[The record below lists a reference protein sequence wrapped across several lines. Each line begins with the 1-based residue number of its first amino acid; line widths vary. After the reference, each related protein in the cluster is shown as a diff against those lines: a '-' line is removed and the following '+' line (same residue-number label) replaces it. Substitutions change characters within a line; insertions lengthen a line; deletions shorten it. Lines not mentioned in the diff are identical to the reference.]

1 MWESVK
7 TSLVN
12 FERRHH
18 WGEAVLILFGI
29 AALWVLAGAVWFAVK
44 GLALFLYHGI
54 FG

>member
-7 TSLVN
+7 TRAVN

-44 GLALFLYHGI
+44 GVVLFLYHGI